1 MVSCTV
7 SAQSCSSA
15 IAMILSAVSVF
26 TIWSVPDNH
35 VALVGVSCL
44 FSAVTVTVFGA
55 LNVVNI
61 VTYDV
66 DLRYV
71 LLQLLNLEVVA
82 WLTLK
87 VFFLCIC

>member
-1 MVSCTV
+1 MVKWPHSFLYGLFCTV
-7 SAQSCSSA
+7 LTQSHSSLA
-15 IAMILSAVSVF
+15 VAMILSAVSVF

-35 VALVGVSCL
+35 AALVGVSCL

-66 DLRYV
+66 DLRYYC
-71 LLQLLNLEVVA
+71 NH
-82 WLTLK
+82 
-87 VFFLCIC
+87 I